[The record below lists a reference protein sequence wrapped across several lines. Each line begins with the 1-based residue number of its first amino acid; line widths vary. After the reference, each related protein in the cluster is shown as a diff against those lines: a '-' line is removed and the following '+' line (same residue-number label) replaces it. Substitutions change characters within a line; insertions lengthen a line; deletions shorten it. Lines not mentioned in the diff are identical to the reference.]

1 VQGSGTYSL
10 MGLSNSTFPTN
21 SAVYPQA
28 LGASRNSPTTAPAH
42 DAVGAGTFAT
52 TSGTSFSWSHT
63 LSASATAI
71 LIEFTATQTVSGV
84 TVGGTAASFLGSRL
98 IAGSENAYM

>member
-1 VQGSGTYSL
+1 NLYSMNTSTGALTNVVAGANAVSSVGTALQWSYYDLPSAITAAPGNVYAVEMVVQGSGTYSL

-52 TSGTSFSWSHT
+52 T
-63 LSASATAI
+63 
-71 LIEFTATQTVSGV
+71 
-84 TVGGTAASFLGSRL
+84 
-98 IAGSENAYM
+98 